1 MRAFAWLLTF
11 AAVVA
16 ADPAGAQ
23 DAYVKIN
30 CNPQPDC
37 ENQFYNEMYLSGY
50 IRSWV
55 HWLDLADHGY
65 KSEFD
70 SYVGLMKYTKFGE
83 TDGLRALVIIPSEL
97 VRDSTADW
105 DSFELVVGHP
115 TPMSKADRGPLWI
128 STENY
133 KRRSRSLFGPK
144 EPSPDWEFT
153 AVSDNDVANARL
165 QQIADSLKKV
175 AESRGNNRI
184 VPAPAVKPQ

>member
-1 MRAFAWLLTF
+1 MN
-11 AAVVA
+11 
-16 ADPAGAQ
+16 AGKGQ
-23 DAYVKIN
+23 DAYVRIN

-37 ENQFYNEMYLSGY
+37 ENRFYNELDLSSH

-55 HWLDLADHGY
+55 AWLDLKDHGY
-65 KSEFD
+65 KTEFS
-70 SYVGLMKYTKFGE
+70 SYVGETRYTRFGE

-97 VRDSTADW
+97 VRDSSADW

-144 EPSPDWEFT
+144 EPSPDSEFT
-153 AVSDNDVANARL
+153 AVSENDVANARL
-165 QQIADSLKKV
+165 EQIADSIKKV
-175 AESRGNNRI
+175 AEAVGK
-184 VPAPAVKPQ
+184 VQTVAAPAVKQK